1 MRFDLVFIIRQL
13 FFGDMNIRASAT
25 VRRAVVLFVAAL
37 LIGTF
42 GYMII
47 EGYRFIEA
55 FYMTVITIST
65 VGFTE
70 VEPLSRM
77 GRLFTSFLILA
88 NIGIFA
94 YALYAFTDH
103 VIEGEVFKK
112 LKISYMNHLIEDLE
126 EHIIICGYGRY
137 GQEISEHFTQ
147 DGFPFVVI
155 DLSEERLGELLKI
168 DKRHLFV
175 RGDASQDDV
184 LIQAGIKKA
193 KHLIVALSDDTDNV
207 FTVLTARQLNS
218 DINIISRASNPRTQR
233 KLKLAGAN
241 RTIMPEQIGGFYM
254 AALVTKPGAVDFFS
268 FVTNEY
274 ESDIGFEEINFED
287 VPLEC
292 QCRTIAEL
300 NIRSATGCNIIGYK
314 SPNSRYI
321 VNPPPDTSLVFGSSF
336 IVLGSDE
343 QLGNLESYWKEFA
356 QKNKSEHANT

>member
-1 MRFDLVFIIRQL
+1 MKLNLVHSIQQL
-13 FFGDMNIRASAT
+13 LFGEISLSTSAT
-25 VRRAVVLFVAAL
+25 VRRALVLFIASL

-42 GYMII
+42 GYMLL
-47 EGYRFIEA
+47 EGYKFIEA

-70 VEPLSRM
+70 VEPLSRA

-94 YALYAFTDH
+94 YALYAFTDY

-112 LKISYMNHLIEDLE
+112 LRISYMNHRIEELE
-126 EHIIICGYGRY
+126 GHIIICGYGRY
-137 GQEISEHFTQ
+137 GQEISDYFALDEL
-147 DGFPFVVI
+147 PFVVI
-155 DLSEERLGELLKI
+155 DLKEERVEDLLKR
-168 DKRHLFV
+168 DKKNFYV
-175 RGDASQDDV
+175 QGDASQDDI

-193 KHLIVALSDDTDNV
+193 KHLIVALADDTDNV

-218 DINIISRASNPRTQR
+218 EINIISRASNPKTQR
-233 KLKLAGAN
+233 KLKLAGAD

-274 ESDIGFEEINFED
+274 ESDIGFEEVSFDD

-300 NIRSATGCNIIGYK
+300 NIRKNTGCNIIGYK

-343 QLGNLESYWKEFA
+343 QLSKLEIYWKEFA
-356 QKNKSEHANT
+356 QNNKSEHANT